1 MHEFEIGISESISR
15 DLSKCRMRNVF
26 KPIWVL
32 AAENNAKTKVVRV
45 RNVKT
50 TMFVLGV
57 N

>member
-45 RNVKT
+45 RNVKS
-50 TMFVLGV
+50 TMFVLGI